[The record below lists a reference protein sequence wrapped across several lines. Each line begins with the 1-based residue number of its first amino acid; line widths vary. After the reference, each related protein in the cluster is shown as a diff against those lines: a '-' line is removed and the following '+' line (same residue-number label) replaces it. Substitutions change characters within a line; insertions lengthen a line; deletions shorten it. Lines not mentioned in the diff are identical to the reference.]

1 MIIGEEAM
9 VTVEKL
15 FEQLWQDYVKRL
27 CPSAS
32 KVQKLLSQKSDK
44 LINDHI
50 ALRTFSGSK
59 LGLAQL
65 AKHFVQ
71 LGYQPAGEYHFEAK
85 KLYAQHYQHPDPLFP
100 KVFISELCLD
110 QCSDTLN
117 QIVNKLLHDL
127 PSQYSDDVRFLSQGR
142 PWRVS
147 KEDYQT
153 LAQESE
159 YAAWVAAHGFGANHF
174 TVSVNHLVGFLDLE
188 QVNDFLVWHHFEMN
202 HAGGDIKGSQ
212 EVGLQQSSTLADKVK
227 VEFIDGELEI
237 PGGFYEFA
245 KRFEQED
252 GELYQGFVT
261 ASADKIFESTN
272 M

>member
-1 MIIGEEAM
+1 M
-9 VTVEKL
+9 VTVEQL
-15 FEQLWQDYVKRL
+15 FEYLWQDYVERL
-27 CPSAS
+27 CPSAE
-32 KVQKLLSQKSDK
+32 KVQSLLSQKSDK
-44 LINDHI
+44 LVNDHI

-59 LGLAQL
+59 LGLPQL
-65 AKHFVQ
+65 AKHFIA

-85 KLYAQHYQHPDPLFP
+85 KLYAQHYQHPDPLLP

-110 QCSDTLN
+110 QCSAELN
-117 QIVNKLLHDL
+117 RIVKGLIHDL
-127 PSQYSDDVRFLSQGR
+127 PNQYTDDVRFLFQGR
-142 PWRVS
+142 PWRVNQ
-147 KEDYQT
+147 EHYLT

-174 TVSVNHLVGFLDLE
+174 TVSVNHLAGFLDLE
-188 QVNDFLVWHHFEMN
+188 QVNDFLVWHNFEMN
-202 HAGGDIKGSQ
+202 HAGGDIKGSK

-245 KRFEQED
+245 KRFEKED
-252 GELYQGFVT
+252 GDLYQGFVT